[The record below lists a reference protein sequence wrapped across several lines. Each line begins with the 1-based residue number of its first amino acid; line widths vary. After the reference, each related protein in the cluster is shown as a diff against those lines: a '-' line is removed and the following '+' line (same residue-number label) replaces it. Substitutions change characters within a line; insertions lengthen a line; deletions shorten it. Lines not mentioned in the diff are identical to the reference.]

1 VTGVATS
8 TGDAAAPGERGA
20 DGEPAAVVAFWQ
32 GLGFP
37 GLVDVHTHF
46 MPPNVLTKVWAFFEQ
61 GHARTDAAR
70 LLGV

>member
-20 DGEPAAVVAFWQ
+20 DGEAAAVVAFWQ
-32 GLGFP
+32 GLGLP

-46 MPPNVLTKVWAFFEQ
+46 MPPNVLTKVWAFFKQ